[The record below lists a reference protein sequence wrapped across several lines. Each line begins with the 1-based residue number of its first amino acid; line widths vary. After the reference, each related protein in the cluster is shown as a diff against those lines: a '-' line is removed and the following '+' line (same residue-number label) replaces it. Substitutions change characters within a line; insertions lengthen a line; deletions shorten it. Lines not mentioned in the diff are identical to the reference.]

1 MRDKRVESAEYCF
14 PKKECH
20 MTIELNI
27 KGDNNRIL
35 RLRKQADGALQI
47 QVTGEKPIM
56 VSGDE
61 AKRALFAL
69 YPNVRLLSR

>member
-1 MRDKRVESAEYCF
+1 
-14 PKKECH
+14 

-27 KGDNNRIL
+27 KGDSRTL
-35 RLRKQADGALQI
+35 SLRKESDGNLQI
-47 QVTGEKPIM
+47 RVAGEKPIM

-69 YPNVRLLSR
+69 YPDVRLLSR